1 MKASGDQ
8 QLVKRIN
15 RSLLLRLLRA
25 SPGRS
30 RARLAQESGLT
41 KSTVSALVREL
52 LDERWLVEADA
63 PVAGTGLGRPSTPL
77 EIDAQTRVLIG
88 LEIGVRDFRLV
99 TVSLTGQ
106 VLDSAAEPLLDA
118 TPDAA
123 CAQAASLIRQAWAA
137 AGRAGHL
144 LSGIGICLPGAI
156 DPVSQRVRF
165 APNLGWR
172 DIDAL
177 TPIRRML
184 AQGGLPDVS
193 TYLHNDADA
202 AALGELE
209 FGDAGRADP
218 LIFVSCDVGVGAGI
232 VLHDRLFTG
241 AGGMA
246 GEVGHSVID
255 GQGLPCSCGRRG
267 CAETLIGARA
277 LAQPD
282 GVNRGAR
289 ALGLLIQN
297 LDALFNPNTV
307 VIGGSSPVVH
317 PTLLGLATAAVEAY
331 ARAGGVAAPSIRAA
345 RFGLQAAA
353 VGAAALAWHQYLR
366 PTHAHADLAAGA
378 RTMPSEASLQP
389 PAAESPGESGA
400 LTTAQESSS

>member
-52 LDERWLVEADA
+52 LDERWLIEADA
-63 PVAGTGLGRPSTPL
+63 PVPGSGMGRPSTPL
-77 EIDAQTRVLIG
+77 QIDALTRVLVG
-88 LEIGVRDFRLV
+88 LEIGVRDVRCV
-99 TVSLTGQ
+99 TVSLTGA
-106 VLDSAAEPLLDA
+106 VLDSAAEPLRDA
-118 TPDAA
+118 MPVAV
-123 CAQAASLIRQAWAA
+123 CRQAARMIQQAWSASD
-137 AGRAGHL
+137 RAGHI

-156 DPVSQRVRF
+156 DPRSQQVRF

-172 DIDAL
+172 GIDVL
-177 TPIRRML
+177 TPIRRAL
-184 AQGGLPDVS
+184 AQGGLPAVS

-255 GQGLPCSCGRRG
+255 GQGSLCSCGRRG

-277 LAQPD
+277 LALAG
-282 GVNRGAR
+282 GVNRGAK

-307 VIGGSSPVVH
+307 VIGGSSPVEH
-317 PTLLGLATAAVEAY
+317 PALLDLATTAVQAY
-331 ARAGGVAAPSIRAA
+331 ARAGGVAAPAIRAA
-345 RFGLQAAA
+345 RFGLHAAA
-353 VGAAALAWHQYLR
+353 VGAAALAWHEYLR
-366 PTHAHADLAAGA
+366 PTHLHADLAAGA
-378 RTMPSEASLQP
+378 RTIPSGSDSPRPPSDGHGQPTALKLEQEAS
-389 PAAESPGESGA
+389 S
-400 LTTAQESSS
+400 